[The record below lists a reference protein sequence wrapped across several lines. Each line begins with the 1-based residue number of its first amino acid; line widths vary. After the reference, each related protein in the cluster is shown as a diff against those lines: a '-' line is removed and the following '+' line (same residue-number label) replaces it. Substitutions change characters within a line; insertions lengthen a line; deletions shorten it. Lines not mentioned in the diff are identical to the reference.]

1 MPIQTNTKST
11 CLDMKIDVLSGQEA
25 GNHWPAVFRL
35 MHSKSP
41 AHPAQNRHD
50 PWSVRIQSTRWP
62 RITLCST
69 FPVIELP
76 IQMKYWLRNEDNCV
90 KRRRNSYP
98 LAAVLWLM
106 QTTILRAFR
115 SKTPDRHALTLCSA
129 YPKMGLLIQTITK
142 ATGWR
147 CLRRVR
153 ANRQRSVLEPPGPQT
168 PSFPCNIRN
177 CDQISTGLAIG
188 EETKGSDWRLSHREA
203 RRRIMAFSIP
213 WMQLLSSHC
222 Q

>member
-1 MPIQTNTKST
+1 MERSDPKYSVATHNTLQHFPSYRAA
-11 CLDMKIDVLSGQEA
+11 DSDEVLAPERS
-25 GNHWPAVFRL
+25 
-35 MHSKSP
+35 
-41 AHPAQNRHD
+41 
-50 PWSVRIQSTRWP
+50 
-62 RITLCST
+62 
-69 FPVIELP
+69 
-76 IQMKYWLRNEDNCV
+76 NCV

-115 SKTPDRHALTLCSA
+115 SKTPDRHVLTLCSA
-129 YPKMGLLIQTITK
+129 YPKMMLLIQTITK